1 MLENVFSSITLW
13 LQLPKYY
20 AILLTFAIH
29 LLLPDESQEAEQRN
43 VETPLPL
50 SETLRLAM

>member
-13 LQLPKYY
+13 LQLPKYN

-29 LLLPDESQEAEQRN
+29 LLLSDESQETEQRN

-50 SETLRLAM
+50 SETLKD